1 MRIVVDANIL
11 YSALLNTNSEIAKQ
25 IFKTNKRLN
34 FYSTNLLLEEIHEH
48 STKLLKV
55 TGYTKNELK
64 LLLSLLDKRIKI
76 VDVRLIP
83 KKYIKTAINL
93 LQDIDLNDVEY
104 VALSD
109 HIKGK
114 LWTGDKILIK
124 GLQRKGWDKFIS
136 VREIKMLSANKRKR

>member
-1 MRIVVDANIL
+1 MV
-11 YSALLNTNSEIAKQ
+11 Q
-25 IFKTNKRLN
+25 
-34 FYSTNLLLEEIHEH
+34 
-48 STKLLKV
+48 
-55 TGYTKNELK
+55 
-64 LLLSLLDKRIKI
+64 
-76 VDVRLIP
+76 DVLGRRDT
-83 KKYIKTAINL
+83 KYIKTAINL

-136 VREIKMLSANKRKR
+136 VREIRILSANKRKR

>member
-11 YSALLNTNSEIAKQ
+11 YSSLLNINGEIAKL
-25 IFKTNKRLN
+25 IFRSNKRLN
-34 FYSTNLLLEEIHEH
+34 FYSTDLLFEEILEH
-48 STKLLKV
+48 SDKLLKV
-55 TGYTKNELK
+55 TGLTKSELRNQ
-64 LLLSLLDKRIKI
+64 LSLLQKKIKV

-83 KKYIKTAINL
+83 KSYIKSAINI
-93 LQDIDLNDVEY
+93 LQDIDLDDVEY
-104 VALSD
+104 VALTE

-136 VREIKMLSANKRKR
+136 VRDIKLLLTSKRKR